1 MKNREFIF
9 DKYPLATIMIS
20 ALLVRLLAVIY
31 SKGYMA
37 SDDHFE
43 TIAIAYDW
51 LRYGVF
57 NSDGLLAWA
66 KNPPSELN
74 RFPLYNLIL
83 LGQMKILR
91 FFGVV
96 SLDNMMY
103 FIRAVHAILSLIPVY
118 IYYRLTLDITK
129 SAKFA
134 LIAGLVGALHFG
146 VPFLSVRNLIEVV
159 GGHFWIVAI
168 YAIYKYQFTRTNNW
182 LITAGLF
189 TGLAWMVRFQIA
201 LAVIPVP
208 FLLWF
213 QYRELKPVIYYS
225 LSVFLMILISALSDY
240 WLLGKFAGTT
250 ISLIFGAINGQ
261 SMYNTTVFIYPLE
274 IIFFFIPPLSI
285 ILIIFAFK
293 KKFWNKHLI
302 LTISTLSFIVFH
314 TMLSNRQE
322 RFMIPI
328 IPVLILIFIFT
339 LWHQYKEK
347 IYLFKNKK
355 MYLSIISFTLIVN
368 FTLLIL
374 FTFNFWHKGLV
385 EPMSWIEQN
394 YDSASPAKIA
404 FVSPTKRE
412 LYPFDY
418 AGYTKVDTLCV
429 FDWDELGK
437 IKSSNFIADYY
448 VIYPP
453 NSNELKKYKEIIESE
468 VGSLREIYY
477 SSPSRIDRILHYLNP
492 RHNAKNEAWI
502 FRSKQ

>member
-1 MKNREFIF
+1 MKNRTYIF

-74 RFPLYNLIL
+74 RFPLYNLFL

-103 FIRAVHAILSLIPVY
+103 FIRAIHAILSLIPVY

-129 SAKFA
+129 SVRFA

-168 YAIYKYQFTRTNNW
+168 YAIYKYQFTKINNW
-182 LITAGLF
+182 LVIAGLL

-225 LSVFLMILISALSDY
+225 MSVF
-240 WLLGKFAGTT
+240 
-250 ISLIFGAINGQ
+250 
-261 SMYNTTVFIYPLE
+261 
-274 IIFFFIPPLSI
+274 
-285 ILIIFAFK
+285 
-293 KKFWNKHLI
+293 
-302 LTISTLSFIVFH
+302 
-314 TMLSNRQE
+314 
-322 RFMIPI
+322 FMI
-328 IPVLILIFIFT
+328 
-339 LWHQYKEK
+339 
-347 IYLFKNKK
+347 
-355 MYLSIISFTLIVN
+355 
-368 FTLLIL
+368 
-374 FTFNFWHKGLV
+374 
-385 EPMSWIEQN
+385 
-394 YDSASPAKIA
+394 
-404 FVSPTKRE
+404 
-412 LYPFDY
+412 
-418 AGYTKVDTLCV
+418 
-429 FDWDELGK
+429 
-437 IKSSNFIADYY
+437 
-448 VIYPP
+448 
-453 NSNELKKYKEIIESE
+453 
-468 VGSLREIYY
+468 
-477 SSPSRIDRILHYLNP
+477 
-492 RHNAKNEAWI
+492 
-502 FRSKQ
+502 